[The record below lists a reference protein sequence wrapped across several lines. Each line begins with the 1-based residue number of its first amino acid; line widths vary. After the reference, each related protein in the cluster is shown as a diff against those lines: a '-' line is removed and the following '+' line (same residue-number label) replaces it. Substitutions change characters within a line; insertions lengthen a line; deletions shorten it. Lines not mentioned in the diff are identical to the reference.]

1 MNASGSAL
9 DYAARKRRRVLA
21 VSALAVA
28 LPLAA
33 WRASSPSSRT
43 AAPLQ
48 WQGSAFGAPASIT
61 LYHDDDARAAAA
73 LRAVLAELARV
84 ESVFSLYRA
93 DSWLSRLNREGRLDA
108 APEEFVA
115 VLGRALDLARATGGV
130 YDPTVQPLWQLY
142 YQHFVVGG
150 ASEPPPA
157 AQRAAALARVGWQH
171 VALDGARVALARPGM
186 AVTLNSVAQ
195 GYATDRASAVLR
207 AHGFDRMLVDM
218 GEPRALA
225 PKPDGSAWHI
235 AIADPRDP
243 ARAIHAVD
251 VVERAVATSGGY
263 GTRFDEAGRYTHLLD
278 ARSGR
283 SAPAAESV
291 TVISPSAT
299 QADLLSTA
307 LVLLPPAARP
317 ALLAAHSGCQ
327 AICVDAAGRV
337 LTLG

>member
-1 MNASGSAL
+1 MNASGSIL
-9 DYAARKRRRVLA
+9 DGAARKRRRVLA

-33 WRASSPSSRT
+33 WRASSRAP
-43 AAPLQ
+43 APLQ
-48 WQGSAFGAPASIT
+48 WRGTAFGAPASIT

-84 ESVFSLYRA
+84 EAVFSLYRA
-93 DSWLSRLNREGRLDA
+93 DSWLSRLNRAGRLDD
-108 APEEFVA
+108 APAEFTA
-115 VLGRALDLARATGGV
+115 VLNRALDLARATGGV

-142 YQHFVVGG
+142 YRHFVVDG
-150 ASEPPPA
+150 AREAPSA
-157 AQRAAALARVGWQH
+157 AQRDAALARVGWQH
-171 VALDGARVALARPGM
+171 VAVDGARVRLARPGM

-195 GYATDRASAVLR
+195 GYATDRASEVLR

-225 PKPDGSAWHI
+225 PKPDGSAWRI

-243 ARAIHAVD
+243 SRAIHAVEA
-251 VVERAVATSGGY
+251 VELAVATSGGY

-291 TVISPSAT
+291 TVISASAT
-299 QADLLSTA
+299 EADLLSTA
-307 LVLLPPAARP
+307 LALLPQAARAPLLAARP
-317 ALLAAHSGCQ
+317 GCR
-327 AICVDAAGRV
+327 AICVDAAGTVR
-337 LTLG
+337 TLG